1 MRTSLRALAAR
12 CLFLRVDA
20 DVVLRDG
27 GSIQA
32 SDCLYRRCV
41 AMTRR
46 RFPVLTVTRMKVPS
60 PAVSAVA
67 WTPDGLPNAQQE
79 KAARPGIQRSK
90 QIVNRHVDNNNGSG
104 LLLGRQKE
112 IHDPRG

>member
-1 MRTSLRALAAR
+1 MPRWNYRAEPRSRAPMRTSLRDLAAR
-12 CLFLRVDA
+12 CLSCESTLTQCCATA
-20 DVVLRDG
+20 DR
-27 GSIQA
+27 
-32 SDCLYRRCV
+32 YRRVIACIG
-41 AMTRR
+41 
-46 RFPVLTVTRMKVPS
+46 
-60 PAVSAVA
+60 AVSPWA

-79 KAARPGIQRSK
+79 KAARPGIHRSK